1 MRETGLSIALADT
14 TEAGRVSKEAVTNA
28 PPTAAPAGVQERQVT
43 PAPSPPLP
51 LSTSSVSCLT
61 TLLAR
66 MQDQINKGG
75 RRTACFLPYLS

>member
-1 MRETGLSIALADT
+1 MRRQPRRPRESRSAKL
-14 TEAGRVSKEAVTNA
+14 
-28 PPTAAPAGVQERQVT
+28 PP
-43 PAPSPPLP
+43 PPLP